1 MSCADGA
8 LSSTGE
14 RSMNLRSVVSGSLP
28 GLARL
33 AVVTRYARQYRR
45 FQRVLMNAREVQHR
59 NLLGWV
65 RKCRQTRFGQD
76 HGFESIRTVDDFRRQ
91 VPISDYDYFA
101 PYINDVAA
109 GDLNALFPP
118 SERVE
123 RFTITTGSTG
133 VPKLNPVT
141 PTWMRYY
148 RAAWDLWGGKMLLDH
163 LPKVGGKI
171 LHVIGSYDM
180 GRTEAGIPISM
191 VSALLARHQQPLVRP
206 FYVIPDEVA
215 DIRDSTAR
223 CYAMLRLSIGQ
234 PISLI
239 VAMNPG
245 ILLRMAELGDNQRET
260 LIRDVRDGTISGN
273 YDIPTKMRRLLLER
287 ISGPNRNRA
296 MQLEQVVIRTGR
308 LYPRDYW
315 NQPIIACWL
324 GGTVGYQARYVADY
338 YGDSPK
344 RDQGL
349 VSSEGRHTLPFQDE
363 LPHGV
368 LAVKSGYYEFIP
380 VSESTSVSQAALE
393 GHELEVDRDYRIVMT
408 TYSGY
413 YRYDIGDIVRC
424 RGFVGEAPLLE
435 FMQKAGRCGDL
446 EGEKLTEHQFLE
458 AAWEAAEEQGIQ
470 LGCITAVPSRV
481 ERTLP
486 RYRILVEYAD
496 IPEATTARQLLAN
509 IDRRLQTK
517 NFLYAARR
525 RDKVLG
531 APEILRIQPGAWRDY
546 IQTEV
551 DGRGT
556 GEAQYK
562 HPALV
567 KDATLLERFQP
578 IDRVELIAD

>member
-1 MSCADGA
+1 MSVRSL
-8 LSSTGE
+8 LSGC
-14 RSMNLRSVVSGSLP
+14 LP
-28 GLARL
+28 GIARL
-33 AVVTRYARQYRR
+33 AVVTKYARQYRR
-45 FQRVLMNAREVQHR
+45 FQGVLENSRQVQRH
-59 NLLGWV
+59 NMLHWV
-65 RKCRQTRFGQD
+65 RRCRKTRFGRD
-76 HGFESIRTVDDFRRQ
+76 HGFGSIRTVDDFRRQ
-91 VPISDYDYFA
+91 VPVSGYDYVA
-101 PYINDVAA
+101 PYINSVAA
-109 GDLNALFPP
+109 GDLNALFPS
-118 SERVE
+118 SERVN

-141 PTWMRYY
+141 PTWMRHY

-180 GRTEAGIPISM
+180 GHTEAGIPISM

-206 FYVIPDEVA
+206 FYVIPDQVA

-223 CYAMLRLSIGQ
+223 CYAMLRLAISE

-245 ILLRMAELGDNQRET
+245 ILLRLAELGDSQRET

-273 YDIPTKMRRLLLER
+273 YDISTNMRCLLLER
-287 ISGPNRNRA
+287 IGGPNRNRA
-296 MQLEQVVIRTGR
+296 NQLEQIVNRTGR

-315 NQPIIACWL
+315 AQPIIACWL
-324 GGTVGYQARYVADY
+324 GGTVGYQARYVAEY

-363 LPHGV
+363 LPQGV
-368 LAVKSGYYEFIP
+368 LAVKNGFYEFIP
-380 VSESTSVSQAALE
+380 ATESASDTNVLE

-470 LGCITAVPSRV
+470 LGCITAVPTRV
-481 ERTLP
+481 ERMLP
-486 RYRILVEYAD
+486 CYRILVEYENV
-496 IPEATTARQLLAN
+496 PEATTARQLLAN

-531 APEILRIQPGAWRDY
+531 APEILRIKPGAWQNY
-546 IQTEV
+546 IQAEV
-551 DGRGT
+551 DCRGT

-578 IDRVELIAD
+578 IDRVELVAD